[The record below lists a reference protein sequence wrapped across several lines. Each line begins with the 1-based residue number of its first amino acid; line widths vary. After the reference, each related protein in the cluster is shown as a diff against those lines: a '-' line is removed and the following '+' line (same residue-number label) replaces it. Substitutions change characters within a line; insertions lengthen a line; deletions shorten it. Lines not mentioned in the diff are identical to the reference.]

1 MLIALR
7 ERRCIAALI
16 AVLACAAMP
25 ENPSMAQSP
34 PALTKPATGVA
45 LGAQPLTVALQPQP
59 AMRPAF
65 ADARRGSNVV
75 ALAIEGLEGTMTQ
88 PVRINVFIGKP
99 DANRNTSVDDPHF
112 VGTIALLPRNGRL
125 KPTGRIF
132 DLSHVTGLDTA
143 APLQVTLVPVV
154 GTDDAP
160 QAPHDATLH
169 VGKIYVRTAN

>member
-1 MLIALR
+1 MRIAPREHRCIAVLIAL
-7 ERRCIAALI
+7 
-16 AVLACAAMP
+16 LAGADMP
-25 ENPSMAQSP
+25 GNSSLAQSP
-34 PALTKPATGVA
+34 SALTKPATGVA
-45 LGAQPLTVALQPQP
+45 LGTQPLTVALQPQP
-59 AMRPAF
+59 AMQPAF

-75 ALAIEGLEGTMTQ
+75 ALAVEGLEGTVTQ

-132 DLSHVTGLDTA
+132 DLSHATGLDTA

-160 QAPHDATLH
+160 QAPRDATLR
-169 VGKIYVRTAN
+169 VGKIYIRTAN